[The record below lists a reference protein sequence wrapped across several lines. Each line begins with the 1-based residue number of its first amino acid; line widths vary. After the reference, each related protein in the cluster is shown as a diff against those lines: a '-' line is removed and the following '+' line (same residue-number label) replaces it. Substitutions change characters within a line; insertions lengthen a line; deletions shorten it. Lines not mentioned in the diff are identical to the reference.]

1 MTVAEMTCE
10 SKTQRM
16 LSKQRQFASMYC
28 CISTDMCR
36 HVLAF
41 VQTKRQ
47 GRYYES
53 LKIEAFSVCGTS
65 SRVLRLSFFRT
76 DARHLVNANHMFSR
90 DAY

>member
-10 SKTQRM
+10 SKATFAF
-16 LSKQRQFASMYC
+16 KTKVIASMYC

-36 HVLAF
+36 HVLAR

-53 LKIEAFSVCGTS
+53 LKIKAFSVCGTDR
-65 SRVLRLSFFRT
+65 RVLRLSFFEERMP
-76 DARHLVNANHMFSR
+76 DI
-90 DAY
+90 